1 MDINNL
7 IQYTIY
13 SKLLNEIH
21 TIPISIVLIG
31 GFCIIVLNMIP
42 YSIYKSFEIQITG
55 WFENRIESSLI
66 LPFHTKNYTMGMHKV
81 STTFY
86 SERFLAVNHFL
97 QTHKTDIFSLMEQ
110 QNFES
115 TRDIYSSFRSE
126 FIMLPGQNQRIL
138 ICKKQTIYLEM
149 IIETI
154 EEEES
159 TKNKPKVLKNG
170 CRQYTYKLSKRGLD
184 NIGELNKF
192 VDDCLLIYHKE
203 QRDKDDIQKI
213 FEYQL
218 SKTDDDGIQTLSFQ
232 ESIFQSNKTFANIFF
247 ENKQEVLK
255 DIQKF
260 SRNLSEKEKNEIKAE
275 YKYQGTP
282 FKSIYLLYGPPGVG
296 KSSLIKAFMNET
308 KRHGM
313 AIPWSRIKTAA
324 DFTNICR
331 VNHKNLSQKDVIL
344 IFEDFDANS
353 STVVKTRKN
362 LKLNEKEKQ
371 KTEENNE
378 GSETVIKNTLDTL
391 MKISILPDKEKDD
404 ELTLECVLNT
414 LDGINELHDAVI
426 VFTTNDI
433 ISIDPALLRSGRI
446 DKIIHMDYI
455 KTPIIK
461 EMIEYSFKTK
471 VKEVIPDMQ
480 ISPAIVQEIC
490 KMCKPD
496 IHKCIA
502 ELIQQGCPLNNI
514 TT

>member
-1 MDINNL
+1 
-7 IQYTIY
+7 
-13 SKLLNEIH
+13 
-21 TIPISIVLIG
+21 
-31 GFCIIVLNMIP
+31 
-42 YSIYKSFEIQITG
+42 
-55 WFENRIESSLI
+55 
-66 LPFHTKNYTMGMHKV
+66 
-81 STTFY
+81 
-86 SERFLAVNHFL
+86 
-97 QTHKTDIFSLMEQ
+97 
-110 QNFES
+110 
-115 TRDIYSSFRSE
+115 
-126 FIMLPGQNQRIL
+126 
-138 ICKKQTIYLEM
+138 
-149 IIETI
+149 
-154 EEEES
+154 
-159 TKNKPKVLKNG
+159 
-170 CRQYTYKLSKRGLD
+170 LSKRGLD
-184 NIGELNKF
+184 NIGVLNKF
-192 VDDCLLIYHKE
+192 VNDCVVIYHKE
-203 QRDKDDIQKI
+203 ERDKDDIQKI

-218 SKTDDDGIQTLSFQ
+218 SKTDDEGIQTLSFQ
-232 ESIFQSNKTFANIFF
+232 ESVFQSNKTFANLFF
-247 ENKQEVLK
+247 ENKEKVLK
-255 DIQKF
+255 EIQKF
-260 SRNLSEKEKNEIKAE
+260 SRNLSEKEKNEIKEE
-275 YKYQGTP
+275 YKYQGMP

-313 AIPWSRIKTAA
+313 TIPWSRIKTAA

-362 LKLNEKEKQ
+362 LKPQEKEK
-371 KTEENNE
+371 TEEKNE
-378 GSETVIKNTLDTL
+378 GSETVIKNTIDTL
-391 MKISILPDKEKDD
+391 MKITTLPDKEKED

-471 VKEVIPDMQ
+471 VEEILPDMK

-490 KMCKPD
+490 KRCKTD

-514 TT
+514 PT